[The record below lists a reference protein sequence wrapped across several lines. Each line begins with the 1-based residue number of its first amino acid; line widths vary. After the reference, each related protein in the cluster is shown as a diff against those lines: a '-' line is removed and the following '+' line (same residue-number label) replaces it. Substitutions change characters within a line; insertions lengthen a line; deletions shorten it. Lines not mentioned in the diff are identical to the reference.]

1 MEDLFIL
8 TYYVDSQINGIILN
22 SLESCFEAIEIIDS
36 LVAHSGKFLI
46 LNKTT
51 KKILF
56 HNGKLSQKE
65 QFEYAQKIIDT
76 FNAKCENCLLS
87 ASNLASKD
95 ICKRCNIKLNLG
107 KKVDHL

>member
-1 MEDLFIL
+1 MDDLFIL

-51 KKILF
+51 VTRNYKCTE
-56 HNGKLSQKE
+56 NGKLECTENGNNS
-65 QFEYAQKIIDT
+65 AQL
-76 FNAKCENCLLS
+76 FS
-87 ASNLASKD
+87 FQM
-95 ICKRCNIKLNLG
+95 
-107 KKVDHL
+107 